1 MGMWTNING
10 QIVSPKLSA
19 KKIIKLVLDG
29 EDWTGNFE
37 PDNRFSVRFEQ
48 SGNEAMGSINMIIKL
63 AKSRDKNCK
72 IDIEVETTF
81 KL

>member
-1 MGMWTNING
+1 MWTNING
-10 QIVSPKLSA
+10 RIASPKLSA
-19 KKIIKLVLDG
+19 KKIINQVLDG

-37 PDNRFSVRFEQ
+37 PDNHFSVRFEQ
-48 SGNEAMGSINMIIKL
+48 SGNQAIDSINQIIKS